1 MLEAVLTGAA
11 AALIGMA
18 SGQAL
23 VLTAGRRR
31 LAARMIALEESVPEL
46 NLRVS
51 GLEQR
56 EGQLITRSE
65 VQNAFAQV
73 AQIEAQRQTTAM
85 QQQARAAA
93 VFGTTAAA
101 GAQAAESRGDMNTMI
116 KAQMEALQS
125 RMNRIN
131 QEFGLQ

>member
-31 LAARMIALEESVPEL
+31 LATRVSALEQSVPE
-46 NLRVS
+46 
-51 GLEQR
+51 
-56 EGQLITRSE
+56 LITRSE

-73 AQIEAQRQTTAM
+73 AQIEAQRQTAAM
-85 QQQARAAA
+85 QQARASA
-93 VFGTTAAA
+93 VFGASAAPVA
-101 GAQAAESRGDMNTMI
+101 APTRAEGNQMINAQL
-116 KAQMEALQS
+116 EALQS

>member
-31 LAARMIALEESVPEL
+31 LATRVTALEQSVPE
-46 NLRVS
+46 
-51 GLEQR
+51 
-56 EGQLITRSE
+56 LITRSE

-73 AQIEAQRQTTAM
+73 AQAEAQRQAAAM
-85 QQQARAAA
+85 QQARAAA
-93 VFGTTAAA
+93 VFGNGAAPV
-101 GAQAAESRGDMNTMI
+101 GAPAPRGDLNSMLST
-116 KAQMEALQS
+116 QLEALNN

>member
-11 AALIGMA
+11 AAIIGMA

-31 LAARMIALEESVPEL
+31 LATRLSALEQSVPE
-46 NLRVS
+46 
-51 GLEQR
+51 
-56 EGQLITRSE
+56 LITRSE

-73 AQIEAQRQTTAM
+73 AQIEAQRQAAAM
-85 QQQARAAA
+85 QQARASA
-93 VFGTTAAA
+93 VFGNSAASATAP
-101 GAQAAESRGDMNTMI
+101 RGDTNPMI
-116 KAQMEALQS
+116 TAQLEALQN

>member
-11 AALIGMA
+11 AAIIGMA

-31 LAARMIALEESVPEL
+31 LATRVSALEQSVPEL
-46 NLRVS
+46 
-51 GLEQR
+51 
-56 EGQLITRSE
+56 ITRNE

-73 AQIEAQRQTTAM
+73 AQIEAQRQAAAM
-85 QQQARAAA
+85 QQARASA
-93 VFGTTAAA
+93 VFGNSVPPAAA
-101 GAQAAESRGDMNTMI
+101 QRGDMNTMI
-116 KAQMEALQS
+116 NTQLEALQS

-131 QEFGLQ
+131 QEFGLQP

>member
-31 LAARMIALEESVPEL
+31 LANRVAALEQSVPE
-46 NLRVS
+46 
-51 GLEQR
+51 
-56 EGQLITRSE
+56 LITRSE

-73 AQIEAQRQTTAM
+73 AQVEAQRQAAAM
-85 QQQARAAA
+85 QQARAAA
-93 VFGTTAAA
+93 VFGNGAAA
-101 GAQAAESRGDMNTMI
+101 AQPAPRGDLNNMLTT
-116 KAQMEALQS
+116 QLEALNN

>member
-31 LAARMIALEESVPEL
+31 LATRMTALEESVPEL
-46 NLRVS
+46 SLRVATV
-51 GLEQR
+51 ENR
-56 EGQLITRSE
+56 MPELITRSE

-73 AQIEAQRQTTAM
+73 AQIEAQRQSTAM

-93 VFGTTAAA
+93 VFGNGVAV
-101 GAQAAESRGDMNTMI
+101 GGQVAEPRGDMNTMI
-116 KAQMEALQS
+116 KAQMEALQN

>member
-31 LAARMIALEESVPEL
+31 LANRMMALEESVPEL

-93 VFGTTAAA
+93 VFGNAAA
-101 GAQAAESRGDMNTMI
+101 TGSQAAEPRGDMNTMI

>member
-31 LAARMIALEESVPEL
+31 LSNRVSALEQSVPE
-46 NLRVS
+46 
-51 GLEQR
+51 
-56 EGQLITRSE
+56 LITRSE

-73 AQIEAQRQTTAM
+73 AQMEAQRQTAAI
-85 QQQARAAA
+85 QQARAAA
-93 VFGTTAAA
+93 VFGNGAAP
-101 GAQAAESRGDMNTMI
+101 AQPGPQRPDMNTMI
-116 KAQMEALQS
+116 NTQLEALNN
-125 RMNRIN
+125 RMNRIH

>member
-31 LAARMIALEESVPEL
+31 LANRMTILEESMPEL
-46 NLRVS
+46 SLRVATV
-51 GLEQR
+51 ENR
-56 EGQLITRSE
+56 MPELITRSE

-73 AQIEAQRQTTAM
+73 AQIEAQRQASAM

-93 VFGTTAAA
+93 VFGGGSQAAA
-101 GAQAAESRGDMNTMI
+101 APAAPRGDLNAMLST
-116 KAQMEALQS
+116 QLEALNN